1 MQESNGQKWTME
13 IKSKSGW
20 FDFNLKEVWAYK
32 DLVYMF
38 VTRDFTTQYKQT
50 ILGPLWYV
58 IQPLF
63 TTIIYSV
70 VFGTVA
76 NIATDGQPKILFY
89 MSGLLFWNF
98 FSANLLKN
106 ADTFTANSGIF
117 GKVYFPR
124 LVVPI
129 AATVSGLVAMAIQ
142 LGLLIGMYVYY
153 VLQGMKAEMNSLIL
167 IFPLLLLMVCILS
180 MSLGII
186 VSSLT
191 TKYRDLKFLVG
202 FGVQLAMWA
211 TPIIYPS
218 AEVTNSTLKT
228 IIDINPMTPIIEA
241 FRYSILGSGSFSWA
255 GIGYSCVF
263 TLVAFVIGVV
273 IFSKVE
279 KDFMDTV

>member
-20 FDFNLKEVWAYK
+20 FDLNLREVWAYK

-50 ILGPLWYV
+50 ILGPLWYL

-106 ADTFTANSGIF
+106 ADTFTSNANIF

-142 LGLLIGMYVYY
+142 LGLLVGMYVYY

-167 IFPLLLLMVCILS
+167 IFPLLLLIVCTLS

-191 TKYRDLKFLVG
+191 TKYRDLKYLVG

-218 AEVTNSTLKT
+218 SGVTNSTLKT

-255 GIGYSCVF
+255 GISYSCLF
-263 TLVAFVIGVV
+263 TMVAFFIGVV